1 VPSTLDTALNRKSI
15 PDANPENW
23 VKPSELAE
31 TLEFLFSDKAK
42 ALRETVLKV
51 YNNA

>member
-1 VPSTLDTALNRKSI
+1 LNRKSI

-23 VKPSELAE
+23 VKPSEVAE
-31 TLEFLFSDKAK
+31 TLEFLISDKSK
-42 ALRETVLKV
+42 ALRETVLKI